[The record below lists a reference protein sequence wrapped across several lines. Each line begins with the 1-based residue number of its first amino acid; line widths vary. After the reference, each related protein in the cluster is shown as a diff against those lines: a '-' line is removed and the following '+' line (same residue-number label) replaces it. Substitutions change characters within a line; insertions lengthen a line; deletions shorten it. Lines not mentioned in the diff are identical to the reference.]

1 MSEVYKQAG
10 VDLSAGY
17 QAVKEIKK
25 LAARATRP
33 EVLSAVG
40 GFGGLFAIPL
50 ERYRRPVLV
59 SGTDG
64 VGTKLKLAFTLGK
77 HDTVGI
83 DLVAMCVND
92 VVAQGAE
99 PLFFLDYI
107 ATGKLKP
114 ELVLEIIKG
123 IADGCIEA
131 GCALLGGETAEMP
144 GFYQYEEYDLAGFC
158 VGIVEQD
165 QIITGRTITVGDV
178 LIGLPSSG
186 VHSNGFALARKII
199 ADHQL
204 DLNEIGWELLT
215 PNRIYV
221 KPILR
226 LLNTFPIAGIAH
238 ITGCGFIENIP
249 RILPPGVNA
258 EIDLG
263 SWPIPPIF
271 AKLQH
276 YGKMQLEEMFNVF
289 NMGIGMIVT
298 VKPELAG
305 PVIDT
310 LQGEGWQ
317 AYPIGT
323 VVSGS
328 RQVVFKEG
336 A

>member
-215 PNRIYV
+215 PTRIYV

-226 LLNTFPIAGIAH
+226 LLNKFPIGGIAH
-238 ITGCGFIENIP
+238 ITGGGFIENIP

-289 NMGIGMIVT
+289 AGIGMIVT
-298 VKPELAG
+298 VKPELPARLLIPFRARVG
-305 PVIDT
+305 RHTRLEPLFLD
-310 LQGEGWQ
+310 
-317 AYPIGT
+317 PD
-323 VVSGS
+323 
-328 RQVVFKEG
+328 R
-336 A
+336 